1 MYKHIIEDCR
11 KDILEKLESIAEE
24 YIKERLSYLYSEDID
39 KREMALYSIKSF
51 LKEAKREHETL
62 IKIEARGYK
71 EITK

>member
-1 MYKHIIEDCR
+1 MT
-11 KDILEKLESIAEE
+11 
-24 YIKERLSYLYSEDID
+24 YLYSEDPD

-51 LKEAKREHETL
+51 LKVAKREHETL